1 MPSLD
6 IVSEV
11 DNAEILNATQN
22 AARELTTRFDFRG
35 VDASITVANEI
46 VTLKAEADFQCQQ
59 LLDIFATQLVK
70 RKIDPTVIEY
80 NDEAFHSGKTFS
92 LNVTFKQGIAADV
105 AKKIVKLTKD
115 KKLKVQAQVQGDEV
129 RVTGK
134 KRDDSPVN
142 TCPRWP
148 SQLAQS
154 ISTRRPSASVS
165 RLTDPTISSSK
176 LGQPQ

>member
-22 AARELTTRFDFRG
+22 AARELTTRFDCRG
-35 VDASITVANEI
+35 VDASITFANEI

-134 KRDDSPVN
+134 KRDDLQAVMAAV
-142 TCPRWP
+142 RE
-148 SQLAQS
+148 A
-154 ISTRRPSASVS
+154 
-165 RLTDPTISSSK
+165 D
-176 LGQPQ
+176 LGQPFQFKNFRD

>member
-35 VDASITVANEI
+35 VDASITFANEI
-46 VTLKAEADFQCQQ
+46 VILKAEADFQCQQ

-80 NDEAFHSGKTFS
+80 DDEAVHSGKTFS

-134 KRDDSPVN
+134 KRDDLQAVMAAV
-142 TCPRWP
+142 RE
-148 SQLAQS
+148 A
-154 ISTRRPSASVS
+154 
-165 RLTDPTISSSK
+165 D
-176 LGQPQ
+176 LGQPFQFKNFRD

>member
-11 DNAEILNATQN
+11 ESAEILNATNN

-35 VDASITVANEI
+35 VDATITFANDV

-59 LLDIFATQLVK
+59 LLDIFAAQLIN
-70 RKIDPTVIEY
+70 RKIDPTVMEY
-80 NDEAFHSGKTFS
+80 DKEAFHSGKTFS
-92 LNVTFKQGIAADV
+92 LNVSFKQGIAADV
-105 AKKIVKLTKD
+105 SKKMIKMIKE

-134 KRDDSPVN
+134 KRDELQIVMALVREAD
-142 TCPRWP
+142 
-148 SQLAQS
+148 
-154 ISTRRPSASVS
+154 
-165 RLTDPTISSSK
+165 
-176 LGQPQ
+176 LGQPVQFKNFRD